1 MQGEKTVPRK
11 QYAVAFVIVGVV
23 LAILGAIFNF
33 ALDASKTFD
42 LPWFV
47 LGIGV
52 IAIVYGIV
60 QMTRGQRLHPEV
72 SFSARS
78 AKNFLTNNAIMLA
91 LLALVVVI
99 CFIEPRFMQIQVLL
113 DILTQSPCCRRLP
126 MRTGSIRIFRSCR
139 YSCRLLWQ
147 SSPAC
152 CLVL

>member
-1 MQGEKTVPRK
+1 MGMQGEKTVPRK
-11 QYAVAFVIVGVV
+11 KYAVTFVIVGVV
-23 LAILGAIFNF
+23 LAILGVIFNF
-33 ALDASKTFD
+33 ALDAKKTFD

-91 LLALVVVI
+91 LLALVV
-99 CFIEPRFMQIQVLL
+99 
-113 DILTQSPCCRRLP
+113 
-126 MRTGSIRIFRSCR
+126 
-139 YSCRLLWQ
+139 
-147 SSPAC
+147 
-152 CLVL
+152 

>member
-1 MQGEKTVPRK
+1 MGMQGEKTVPRK
-11 QYAVAFVIVGVV
+11 KYAVTFVIVGVV
-23 LAILGAIFNF
+23 LAILGVIFNF
-33 ALDASKTFD
+33 ALDAKKTFD

-91 LLALVVVI
+91 LLALGVKNIHLGPTLPAFLSPNVKNVL
-99 CFIEPRFMQIQVLL
+99 IEQFGIGGISTADE
-113 DILTQSPCCRRLP
+113 DIMKFLS
-126 MRTGSIRIFRSCR
+126 
-139 YSCRLLWQ
+139 
-147 SSPAC
+147 
-152 CLVL
+152 